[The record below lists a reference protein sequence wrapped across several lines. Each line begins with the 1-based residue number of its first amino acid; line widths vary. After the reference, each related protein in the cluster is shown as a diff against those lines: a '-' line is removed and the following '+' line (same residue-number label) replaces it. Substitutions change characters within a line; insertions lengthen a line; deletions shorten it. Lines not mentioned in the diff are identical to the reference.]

1 MAGGYILPEISESNL
16 TPIFVRSELL
26 RCLENTYSNLLD
38 IMNLDL
44 EEAVIKD
51 RVLRFVTM
59 IFQDCDVSFDQPTK
73 EGLFRTIEEC
83 KKRAELMMGPVGRE
97 VIDSLSQQMV
107 KLVEK
112 IPD

>member
-1 MAGGYILPEISESNL
+1 
-16 TPIFVRSELL
+16 
-26 RCLENTYSNLLD
+26 
-38 IMNLDL
+38 
-44 EEAVIKD
+44 
-51 RVLRFVTM
+51 M

-73 EGLFRTIEEC
+73 EGLFRTIDEC
-83 KKRAELMMGPVGRE
+83 KKRAELMMGPVGSE